1 MNKIQELAA
10 KRIEDVRA
18 KWRTD
23 TGDAAMVEVYLEM
36 GRTPKGYA
44 DDQIGRMAR
53 IFDLNGRLTSAQV
66 ANIRNAMIN
75 LIQVSQIVEPEE
87 KPKRKYTRRLAS

>member
-10 KRIEDVRA
+10 KRMEDVLA

-23 TGDAAMVEVYLEM
+23 TGDAAMVEMYLKT
-36 GRTPKGYA
+36 GRKPGGYT
-44 DDQIGRMAR
+44 DDSAGKLAR

-66 ANIRNAMIN
+66 NNVRNAM
-75 LIQVSQIVEPEE
+75 LEMSKEPVVEETQ
-87 KPKRKYTRRLAS
+87 KRKYTRRIAS

>member
-10 KRIEDVRA
+10 KRMEDVLA

-23 TGDAAMVEVYLEM
+23 TGDAELVEAYLQL
-36 GRTPKGYA
+36 GRKLGGGYT
-44 DDQIGRMAR
+44 DDSAGKLAR

-66 ANIRNAMIN
+66 ANVRNAMVKMA
-75 LIQVSQIVEPEE
+75 QEPALEE

>member
-10 KRIEDVRA
+10 KRMEDVLA

-23 TGDAAMVEVYLEM
+23 TGDAEMVEMYLDT
-36 GRTPKGYA
+36 GRKPNGYT
-44 DDQIGRMAR
+44 DDSAGKLAR

-66 ANIRNAMIN
+66 TNVRNAM
-75 LIQVSQIVEPEE
+75 VKMAHEPAPEE
-87 KPKRKYTRRLAS
+87 KPKRKYTRRLVS

>member
-1 MNKIQELAA
+1 MNKTQELAA
-10 KRIEDVRA
+10 KRMEDVLA

-23 TGDAAMVEVYLEM
+23 TGDAAMVEMYLDT
-36 GRTPKGYA
+36 GRKPNGYT
-44 DDQIGRMAR
+44 DDSAGKLAR

-66 ANIRNAMIN
+66 TNVRNAMVKMA
-75 LIQVSQIVEPEE
+75 QEPAPEE